1 MYFWYATVVLSSL
14 LENYAGVPFSKQ
26 WTVRVSRAPKVRIS
40 EDAPLIAQTVTEGML
55 DSESLLQE
63 TPQSGSKSVPGQGT
77 TSTHMD
83 GYVNIPRKP
92 VGTDAI
98 ITPLGGLERSSS
110 NLGGVAPLRTTP
122 TDLLRDLDM
131 GYNTTGRVIMDPN
144 EPWSAPR
151 VPFYV
156 IISLEGITTPHAVLR
171 VISKAISV
179 GVFAAGTAT
188 FASAT
193 LITISVALTV
203 LCLVLGA
210 GVFGRVVAMWM
221 VSEMMKTDPVLHR
234 VATDRA
240 EAAEYMRA
248 ILSKPGLTCELMGHI
263 IVNGRCVKRYNK
275 WLQWSSLF
283 GILAPPFDLTSLA
296 MPRDRR

>member
-1 MYFWYATVVLSSL
+1 MYFWYGSVVLSSL

-26 WTVRVSRAPKVRIS
+26 WTLRVSKAPKVRIS
-40 EDAPLIAQTVTEGML
+40 EDAPLIAQTVTEAAL
-55 DSESLLQE
+55 DSQSLLQE
-63 TPQSGSKSVPGQGT
+63 IPQSASTGPAKQAF
-77 TSTHMD
+77 TSSHIEEQII
-83 GYVNIPRKP
+83 IPRKP
-92 VGTDAI
+92 VGAEVTT
-98 ITPLGGLERSSS
+98 TPLGGLDRSST
-110 NLGGVAPLRTTP
+110 NLDGMTPLHSTP
-122 TDLLRDLDM
+122 TDLLRDLDI
-131 GYNTTGRVIMDPN
+131 GYNTTGRIIMDPN

-151 VPFYV
+151 IPFYV
-156 IISLEGITTPHAVLR
+156 IISLDGITTPHAILR

-234 VATDRA
+234 VAKDKA
-240 EAAEYMRA
+240 QAAEYMQA
-248 ILSKPGLTCELMGHI
+248 ILSKPGLTCEVMGHI
-263 IVNGRCVKRYNK
+263 IINGRCVKRYNK

-283 GILAPPFDLTSLA
+283 GILAPPFDVTSLA
-296 MPRDRR
+296 MPRTRR